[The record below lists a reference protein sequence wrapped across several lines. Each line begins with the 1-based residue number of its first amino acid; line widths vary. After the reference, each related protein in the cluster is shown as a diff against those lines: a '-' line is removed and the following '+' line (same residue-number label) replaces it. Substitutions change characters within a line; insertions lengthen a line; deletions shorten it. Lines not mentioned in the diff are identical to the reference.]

1 MIECEY
7 QRFQEVIYH
16 NHSMKVM
23 FISIMRCFQNSFC
36 IVTVLSFAL
45 DNSSNLSGRKIST
58 VIKYSTSGTDSINPD
73 YEYQYQK
80 ALNKKISLV
89 PEPDYSKTLSVISVM
104 LSIVQMEESS
114 NKLLLIET
122 KQV

>member
-1 MIECEY
+1 MGIPKISGGKY
-7 QRFQEVIYH
+7 Y

-23 FISIMRCFQNSFC
+23 FISLMRCFQSSFC

-45 DNSSNLSGRKIST
+45 DNSSNLSGRRYRLL
-58 VIKYSTSGTDSINPD
+58 KYSTSGTNSINPN

-80 ALNKKISLV
+80 ELNKKTSLV

-104 LSIVQMEESS
+104 LFIVQMEDPS